1 MSERRLLVTL
11 DAPDQLGDLPAAV
24 EVAIYH
30 IVDEALT
37 NVVRHANATRCVIR
51 IAHDSAGIRL
61 TIEDDG
67 GGIATDRISGVGL
80 QSMRERAL
88 ELGGAFAA
96 EPLDPAGTRIEANL
110 PVSGGDE

>member
-1 MSERRLLVTL
+1 MTLV
-11 DAPDQLGDLPAAV
+11 APDQLGDLPAAV

-37 NVVRHANATRCVIR
+37 NVVRYANAARCEIR
-51 IAHDSAGIRL
+51 IARDAAGIRL

-67 GGIATDRISGVGL
+67 VGIPTDRISGVGL

-96 EPLDPAGTRIEANL
+96 EPLDPAGTRIVADL
-110 PVSGGDE
+110 PVSGGVG